1 MDVKRTVL
9 QISNILKVVVYTSAN
24 TAAYRYF
31 VKKTKEWRQCLAF
44 KTLVW
49 IFPQIYDNL
58 YSVYYKII
66 LSGSNLQYYIEN
78 TQDHVTSVPF
88 SHLHFLIKKTI
99 PLASLLEK
107 LSSTETTASIENVSL
122 NEVQC
127 TSSMIMIKCYLI

>member
-31 VKKTKEWRQCLAF
+31 VKKTKEWRQWLAF

>member
-1 MDVKRTVL
+1 M
-9 QISNILKVVVYTSAN
+9 
-24 TAAYRYF
+24 
-31 VKKTKEWRQCLAF
+31 
-44 KTLVW
+44 
-49 IFPQIYDNL
+49 
-58 YSVYYKII
+58 I
-66 LSGSNLQYYIEN
+66 LSGSNLRYYLEN

>member
-1 MDVKRTVL
+1 M
-9 QISNILKVVVYTSAN
+9 
-24 TAAYRYF
+24 
-31 VKKTKEWRQCLAF
+31 
-44 KTLVW
+44 
-49 IFPQIYDNL
+49 
-58 YSVYYKII
+58 I
-66 LSGSNLQYYIEN
+66 LSGSNLQYYLEN

-127 TSSMIMIKCYLI
+127 TSSMIMIKCYSNHHGLKFIKTRLILFRINSGKYVMKMICLKCTSTAFSASVML